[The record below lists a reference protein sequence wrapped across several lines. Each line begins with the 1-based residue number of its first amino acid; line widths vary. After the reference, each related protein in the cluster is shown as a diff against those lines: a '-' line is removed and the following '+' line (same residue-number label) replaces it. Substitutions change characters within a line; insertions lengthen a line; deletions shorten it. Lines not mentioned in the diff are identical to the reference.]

1 MYLLD
6 KYGRRLQYTEID
18 EEIAGAVRN
27 AVIDTAAIPGM
38 EPILEMAGNAL
49 AGAEQL
55 VERFEAAQALP
66 RAVVCQEG
74 CAFCCFN
81 QVELT
86 PPEAILIGRHVSG
99 NFPEPE
105 KAALR
110 ERIAASLALKSGKS
124 KRQLAAMRQELPCPL
139 LRAGRCAVYPVRPLV
154 CRAMHSL
161 DRATCELDF
170 HSRKAVRVEYYL
182 HRYELTLSVT
192 AGLKDGCRALGR
204 QDDFLDLTRA
214 LADFFGQ
221 ERPIER
227 WLQGEKVFSS
237 LA

>member
-1 MYLLD
+1 MHLLD
-6 KYGRRLQYTEID
+6 KFGRQLQYTEID
-18 EEIAGAVRN
+18 EDIAGSVIN
-27 AVIDTAAIPGM
+27 AVIDAAAVTGV
-38 EPILEMAGNAL
+38 EPILEMTGNAL

-66 RAVVCQEG
+66 RPVVCREG

-86 PPEAILIGRHVSG
+86 PLEAILIGHHVSD

-124 KRQLAAMRQELPCPL
+124 KCQLAAMRQELPCPL

-161 DRATCELDF
+161 DRATCTLDF
-170 HSRKAVRVEYYL
+170 LSHKAVSVEYYL
-182 HRYELTLSVT
+182 HRYELMLSVT

-221 ERPIER
+221 ESPIER